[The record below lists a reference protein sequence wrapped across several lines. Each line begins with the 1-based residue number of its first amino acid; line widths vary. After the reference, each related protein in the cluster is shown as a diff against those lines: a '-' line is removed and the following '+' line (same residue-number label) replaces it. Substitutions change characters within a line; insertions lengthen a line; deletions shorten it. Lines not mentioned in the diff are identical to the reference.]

1 MEAKLERW
9 GDDLVVRLSSADA
22 QQLGLGEGG
31 IVEIQPAD
39 VHRPPDAD
47 EWNGVAGP
55 TLRRR
60 SAKGLPVYTLEEM
73 IAEARRLGPDFEPP
87 SIDWGPDRGSEVI
100 DDDDPH

>member
-9 GDDLVVRLSSADA
+9 GEDLIVRLSSADA

-39 VHRPPDAD
+39 VRHPPGSD
-47 EWNGVAGP
+47 EWQDVGGP
-55 TLRRR
+55 TPRRR
-60 SAKGLPVYTLEEM
+60 SANGLPVYTLEEM

-87 SIDWGPDRGSEVI
+87 SIEWGPDRGSEVI
-100 DDDDPH
+100 DDADPR